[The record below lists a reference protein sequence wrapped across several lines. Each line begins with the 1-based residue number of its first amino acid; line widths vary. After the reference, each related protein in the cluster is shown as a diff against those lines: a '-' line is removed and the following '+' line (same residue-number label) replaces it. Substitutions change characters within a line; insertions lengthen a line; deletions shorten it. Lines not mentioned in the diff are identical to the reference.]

1 MNIVQYYELLR
12 KNQERREQMQKTKEN
27 KKTYESPEIGRKIVA
42 AADVITLSGNV
53 LEEDYYEGN
62 K

>member
-1 MNIVQYYELLR
+1 MNIVQHYEPLR
-12 KNQERREQMQKTKEN
+12 KNQERREQMEKTKEN
-27 KKTYESPEIGRKIVA
+27 KKTYESPEIGQKIVA

>member
-1 MNIVQYYELLR
+1 MNIVQHYELSR
-12 KNQERREQMQKTKEN
+12 KKQERREQMEKTKEN
-27 KKTYESPEIGRKIVA
+27 KKTYESPEIEKKIVA

>member
-1 MNIVQYYELLR
+1 MSKIE
-12 KNQERREQMQKTKEN
+12 EN
-27 KKTYESPEIGRKIVA
+27 KKTYELPSMIFTVREVS
-42 AADVITLSGNV
+42 DVIRMSGNV

>member
-1 MNIVQYYELLR
+1 MNIVQHYEPLR
-12 KNQERREQMQKTKEN
+12 KKQERREQMQKTKEN
-27 KKTYESPEIGRKIVA
+27 KKTYESPEIGQKTVA

>member
-1 MNIVQYYELLR
+1 
-12 KNQERREQMQKTKEN
+12 MQKTKEN
-27 KKTYESPEIGRKIVA
+27 KKTYESPEIGCKKIS

>member
-1 MNIVQYYELLR
+1 ME
-12 KNQERREQMQKTKEN
+12 KTKEN
-27 KKTYESPEIGRKIVA
+27 KKTYESPEIEKKIVA

>member
-1 MNIVQYYELLR
+1 MNIVQHYELSR
-12 KNQERREQMQKTKEN
+12 KKQERREQMEKTKEN
-27 KKTYESPEIGRKIVA
+27 KKTYESPEIGQKTVA

>member
-1 MNIVQYYELLR
+1 
-12 KNQERREQMQKTKEN
+12 MQKTKEN
-27 KKTYESPEIGRKIVA
+27 KKTYESPEIGRKIFA
-42 AADVITLSGNV
+42 EADVITLSGNV